1 MPRGSYLSPA
11 PTESLN
17 RIRRSFVSSES
28 STAFALW
35 MREEEVMNASDY
47 INVLLAACRLI
58 FYLLEHRKTRR
69 GRGGSDDTS

>member
-28 STAFALW
+28 STTLALW
-35 MREEEVMNASDY
+35 MREEEVMKFSEYLDLF
-47 INVLLAACRLI
+47 VMLCRLI
-58 FYLLEHRKTRR
+58 LYFVEFWKARR
-69 GRGGSDDTS
+69 ANGENSGS

>member
-1 MPRGSYLSPA
+1 
-11 PTESLN
+11 
-17 RIRRSFVSSES
+17 
-28 STAFALW
+28 
-35 MREEEVMNASDY
+35 MREEEVMNVSDY